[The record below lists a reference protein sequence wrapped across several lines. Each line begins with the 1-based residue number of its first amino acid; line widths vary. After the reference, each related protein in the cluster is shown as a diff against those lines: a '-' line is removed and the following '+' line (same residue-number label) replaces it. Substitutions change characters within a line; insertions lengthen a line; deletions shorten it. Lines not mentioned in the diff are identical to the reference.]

1 LVSTLTN
8 YYSAI
13 AIAVGQTITLTTI
26 ITEVPKRIT
35 EVSPQAVI
43 AAGALGFDTLA
54 ATPDALIQLR
64 DIWNLAF
71 TRTMILSLAMIC
83 AAVPCALG
91 MEFLNSRKIAEQRKA
106 EAEGEE

>member
-1 LVSTLTN
+1 
-8 YYSAI
+8 
-13 AIAVGQTITLTTI
+13 LTTI
-26 ITEVPKRIT
+26 ITEVPKRIPDI
-35 EVSPQAVI
+35 SPQAVI

-54 ATPDALIQLR
+54 ATPDDLLKLR
-64 DIWNLAF
+64 DIWNLSF

-106 EAEGEE
+106 EGEAEAQK